1 MHELIANREV
11 RQIDLDC
18 GINHAPLKVQQHGLA
33 DAHQWPL
40 VSKGKIKDRHGGSYR
55 VPASKAWRFPE
66 IELRTGNSY
75 PSMVLD
81 LDGANAL
88 YRLVDAVAHGD
99 ILMPNWAVTR
109 KASGGTHAVWNLA
122 RPVHRGDSARQ
133 APLRAFARVSEFYA
147 ATLKADAGY
156 TGVLAHNPM
165 SRAHGSGFVTNWW
178 HREPYTL
185 PALAEVIP
193 YGWRKPTVAI
203 TAIGRNRSMFETLIR
218 WAGKPENRENNVL
231 AAALSINEAIGRLHG
246 GPALDPPEVAAIARS
261 VDRKR
266 REWIAKSSY
275 YTPEQKTR
283 WGRLRGIKSGAARR
297 KLTVDRDR
305 AIIQAVAGGRSLRD
319 VAREFGLTDGG
330 VRWILNRGA

>member
-18 GINHAPLKVQQHGLA
+18 GINHAPFKVRQHGLS

-40 VSKGKIKDRHGGSYR
+40 VSHGKIEDRHGGSYR

-75 PSMVLD
+75 PSIVLD

-147 ATLKADAGY
+147 ATL
-156 TGVLAHNPM
+156 T
-165 SRAHGSGFVTNWW
+165 
-178 HREPYTL
+178 
-185 PALAEVIP
+185 ALACKIAPICLIP
-193 YGWRKPTVAI
+193 LT
-203 TAIGRNRSMFETLIR
+203 
-218 WAGKPENRENNVL
+218 
-231 AAALSINEAIGRLHG
+231 
-246 GPALDPPEVAAIARS
+246 GPRFCT
-261 VDRKR
+261 K
-266 REWIAKSSY
+266 
-275 YTPEQKTR
+275 
-283 WGRLRGIKSGAARR
+283 
-297 KLTVDRDR
+297 
-305 AIIQAVAGGRSLRD
+305 
-319 VAREFGLTDGG
+319 
-330 VRWILNRGA
+330 